1 MNAVAPDLAPALAD
15 MPDRPGFEIP
25 QVEATAETL
34 QGYGELI
41 DGPDAR
47 TVEVVRWP
55 AEGWRPVDPGTGDEA
70 GTTEGNFEFWWS
82 GDVLRARNEAVKD
95 HYVTGWACDPSKA
108 SEEAATVP
116 RTHMQMWHAN
126 YHPDGGQLFF
136 PLEPGAFV
144 IPLALPGDDIEPASF
159 KAFHFT
165 GGQGLYIHPNVWH
178 ETIIPLADRMRFF
191 DRQGKVHARVSVD
204 FGREF
209 EVYLSVP
216 LVHS

>member
-70 GTTEGNFEFWWS
+70 GTTEGNFEFWWA
-82 GDVLRARNEAVKD
+82 GDVLRARKD
-95 HYVTGWACDPSKA
+95 AGEVDETQFD
-108 SEEAATVP
+108 EIQTII
-116 RTHMQMWHAN
+116 
-126 YHPDGGQLFF
+126 D
-136 PLEPGAFV
+136 
-144 IPLALPGDDIEPASF
+144 GDDDA
-159 KAFHFT
+159 
-165 GGQGLYIHPNVWH
+165 
-178 ETIIPLADRMRFF
+178 ADA
-191 DRQGKVHARVSVD
+191 AR
-204 FGREF
+204 E
-209 EVYLSVP
+209 EN
-216 LVHS
+216 